1 MIGRAIVVGE
11 VVSPSEATFVV
22 ADVRRMW
29 ILLDVRKED
38 ANLVRLGQNVA
49 FSADGIPGQVQGQ
62 IDWISTEVD
71 QYARTLQVRAEV
83 NNPSLDSASPA
94 STGADQGERRLL
106 RARTFGTG
114 EIRIR
119 DNPQAVVVPSEAVQF
134 DGVSHIVF
142 VRDGESVPPLRGATG
157 CRARRTDRDHRWT
170 QARRNDCHSRQSRAQ
185 GRLATG
191 GLRR

>member
-1 MIGRAIVVGE
+1 VIGRAIVIGE
-11 VVSPSEATFVV
+11 VVSPAEATFVV

-38 ANLVRLGQNVA
+38 ANLVRLGQSVA
-49 FSADGIPGQVQGQ
+49 FNADGIPGQVQGQ

-83 NNPSLDSASPA
+83 NNPSLDSASA
-94 STGADQGERRLL
+94 EQGERRLL
-106 RARTFGTG
+106 RARPCGTG

-142 VRDGESVPPLRGATG
+142 VRDGDLFRRCEVQPGATRDG
-157 CRARRTDRDHRWT
+157 QTEIVSGLKPGETVATVGSHVLKASLQLAASRR
-170 QARRNDCHSRQSRAQ
+170 
-185 GRLATG
+185 
-191 GLRR
+191 